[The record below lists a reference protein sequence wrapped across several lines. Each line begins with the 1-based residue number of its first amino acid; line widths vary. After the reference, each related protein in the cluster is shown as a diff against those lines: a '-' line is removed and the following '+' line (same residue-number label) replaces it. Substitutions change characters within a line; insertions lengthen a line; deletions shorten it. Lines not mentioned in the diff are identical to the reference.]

1 MRYKTLLCATGAL
14 TGAGIFIA
22 VALMTAKASSPL
34 PEKVPPAAGILSKSL
49 VETQPDSIL
58 DHARKHS
65 DKTYICPMHPHIIQ
79 HEPGNCP
86 ICGME
91 LVEQNI
97 STSATSDFGP
107 PIVTVRPETV
117 QNMGVRTARVELGSI
132 SRQIDTVGF
141 VTYDEDR
148 MSHVHTRVEGWIEK
162 LAVRSEGEHL
172 TRGQP
177 LFYLY
182 SPELLNAQ
190 EEYLLALQQAADS
203 AATRGRD
210 LLAGAQRRLQLL
222 EIPQAL
228 IDDLRKTRRSQQAV
242 PVLAPADG
250 VVMKLSVREG
260 MYVKPEMELFAIS
273 DVASVWVQAQVFE
286 HQSGWVQTAQPAQI
300 KVAAAPG
307 RSWQGAVDY
316 VYPELDPVTRTLRVR
331 LRFANPDGSLK
342 PNMFAQAVIHSAPQ
356 PNVLTIPRD
365 ALIVTGGEERV
376 VVALGDGRFQSLPV
390 VSGMRVQDRVEIVS
404 GLDEGQEVVVSGQF
418 LIDSESNLQ
427 ASFRRMTALPEPAR

>member
-1 MRYKTLLCATGAL
+1 
-14 TGAGIFIA
+14 
-22 VALMTAKASSPL
+22 
-34 PEKVPPAAGILSKSL
+34 
-49 VETQPDSIL
+49 
-58 DHARKHS
+58 
-65 DKTYICPMHPHIIQ
+65 
-79 HEPGNCP
+79 
-86 ICGME
+86 
-91 LVEQNI
+91 
-97 STSATSDFGP
+97 
-107 PIVTVRPETV
+107 
-117 QNMGVRTARVELGSI
+117 
-132 SRQIDTVGF
+132 
-141 VTYDEDR
+141 
-148 MSHVHTRVEGWIEK
+148 
-162 LAVRSEGEHL
+162 
-172 TRGQP
+172 
-177 LFYLY
+177 
-182 SPELLNAQ
+182 
-190 EEYLLALQQAADS
+190 
-203 AATRGRD
+203 
-210 LLAGAQRRLQLL
+210 
-222 EIPQAL
+222 
-228 IDDLRKTRRSQQAV
+228 V

-260 MYVKPEMELFAIS
+260 MDVKPEMELFAVS

-286 HQSGWVQTAQPAQI
+286 HQSGWVQPAQPAQI
-300 KVAAAPG
+300 KVAAVPG